1 MSTIADKSV
10 AAAAPDS
17 QAIAWSYKQTAK
29 ATALS
34 RRTIEKLVSSGQFPQ
49 PRVVNGKRLL
59 FVVEEVRA
67 WLQALPRHAS

>member
-1 MSTIADKSV
+1 MSALTTKPV

-17 QAIAWSYKQTAK
+17 TVLAWSYKDTAK

>member
-1 MSTIADKSV
+1 MSTV
-10 AAAAPDS
+10 AKPVPAAAP
-17 QAIAWSYKQTAK
+17 AIEALGWTYRQTAH
-29 ATALS
+29 ATSLS

>member
-1 MSTIADKSV
+1 MKSTAEKPV
-10 AAAAPDS
+10 RAATPDIN
-17 QAIAWSYKQTAK
+17 ALGWSYRQTAL
-29 ATALS
+29 ATSLS
-34 RRTIEKLVSSGQFPQ
+34 RRTIEKLVSSGDFPQ